1 MTNKKIMLVEAG
13 SVRHRYLLA
22 RVWRQPSRLEATSRK
37 QLALFSWLQKVGYA
51 VPLAAGPKSSRL
63 NFVSPRKPLLRVP
76 MTAPYVERAYRG
88 SVVAALRS
96 ER

>member
-1 MTNKKIMLVEAG
+1 MLVEAG
-13 SVRHRYLLA
+13 VSQALLPLA
-22 RVWRQPSRLEATSRK
+22 RVWRQQSHLEATSRK

-51 VPLAAGPKSSRL
+51 APLAAGPKSSRL

-76 MTAPYVERAYRG
+76 MTALYVERAYRG
-88 SVVAALRS
+88 SVVAVLRS